1 MTASERG
8 PFLLI
13 YALDQQLGTL
23 LSKAMADAPL
33 GPSEYAVYSTLR
45 IEQPTT
51 PSELAGILGSRLTT
65 MSSQLVKMSSRGHL
79 ERTRNP
85 SDGRSTLISLTPA
98 GLQVTE
104 ACIPSFSTAMIAFR
118 RQLGDQEPAALA
130 ALETLSAALARADE
144 EITTRPARPSA
155 P

>member
-1 MTASERG
+1 MAASERG

-33 GPSEYAVYSTLR
+33 RPSEYAVYSTLR
-45 IEQPTT
+45 VEQPTT

-65 MSSQLVKMSSRGHL
+65 MSSQLVKMRSRGHL

-98 GLQVTE
+98 GLEVTE
-104 ACIPSFSTAMIAFR
+104 ASAPSFSSAMARFR
-118 RQLGDQEPAALA
+118 RHLGDRESEALD

-144 EITTRPARPSA
+144 ELTEPAAGRVS
-155 P
+155 